1 MSEVFIANLF
11 FVLALAFILGT
22 IFAYFFN
29 LWFLINFLLTF
40 LFYLKFKNLKI
51 SLLFLLFL
59 FLGSN
64 YYFLRENISL
74 PEIKTPLVIQNYR
87 SFLEEKIKQSLP
99 FAVENLYRGIFLGSK
114 FEDKELKER
123 FVNSGLIHLTAV
135 SGQNL
140 TIMFS
145 IFYEALKY
153 LPILTPN
160 LVFYLSSFLIIFFV
174 LLMGF
179 EGNVIRAGIMGFLLI
194 LVKNKFGRVPL
205 KRNILILT
213 LLLFTLFNPK
223 SIIKDIG
230 TQLSFLA
237 ITGIFYLAPII
248 ERKLEFLKFKFVQKT
263 FAETLSAQIFTYPL
277 ILYQFG
283 NFNFF
288 SLVSNLLVLP
298 IIPYLM
304 TLTSLFLFLPIKI
317 ISWLSIPFLI
327 YILFM
332 AKIFSNFVIYFK
344 IPLILVFISYFL
356 IFLEIYYQTKNET
369 IDFRFD
375 FS

>member
-11 FVLALAFILGT
+11 FILALAFILGT

-29 LWFLINFLLTF
+29 FWFLINFLLAF
-40 LFYLKFKNLKI
+40 LFYLKFRNLKI

-64 YYFLRENISL
+64 YYFLRENVSL
-74 PEIKTPLVIQNYR
+74 LAIKTPLVIQNYR

-99 FAVENLYRGIFLGSK
+99 FPLENLYRGIFLGSK
-114 FEDKELKER
+114 FEDKELKEN

-153 LPILTPN
+153 LPILTPSS
-160 LVFYLSSFLIIFFV
+160 VFYLSSFLIIFFV

-194 LVKNKFGRVPL
+194 LVKNKFGRIPL
-205 KRNILILT
+205 RRNILILT
-213 LLLFTLFNPK
+213 LFLFTLFNPK

-263 FAETLSAQIFTYPL
+263 LAETLSAQIFTYPF

-304 TLTSLFLFLPIKI
+304 TLMSLFLFLPIKI
-317 ISWLSIPFLI
+317 VSWLSIPFLI
-327 YILFM
+327 YILFL

-356 IFLEIYYQTKNET
+356 IFLEIYYQTKDEA
-369 IDFRFD
+369 IDFRLD